1 MASERG
7 ALEEHADW
15 QNDKKN
21 VFETGLLLIGLMAA
35 GLPDQSQNVSIR
47 QQEWHQ
53 ALQTDLGEDSLG
65 RLTVSM

>member
-7 ALEEHADW
+7 ALEEYVDW
-15 QNDKKN
+15 QYDKKN
-21 VFETGLLLIGLMAA
+21 EFETGLLLLGLMAT

>member
-7 ALEEHADW
+7 ALEEYVDW
-15 QNDKKN
+15 QYDKKN
-21 VFETGLLLIGLMAA
+21 VFETGLLLIGLMAT